1 MKHLYP
7 KPFIGSL
14 LIFVLTITIFQPAV
28 AQCPAGS
35 VSNAPGVYTNG
46 NTVCIST
53 NVSGNIKLNNGAKM
67 VIVSGGNF
75 TGDFDGNNGSTIE
88 VKAGGTFKPGNTNN
102 LASAITV
109 NKNGTA
115 IFGTGGLSL
124 ASGFSLN
131 NLGTVTWSGS
141 PTLGNNVTVINTSCG
156 SMNFNQNV
164 TLQNGATLNNGG
176 ILTIQSVLTTAAGS
190 SIDNR
195 GRFTVKGDFA
205 PLGYFKNQWQALFLG
220 NNNNLNSGA
229 DSIINL
235 YTFVFKN
242 AINGTMKVRNEGLLW
257 FGGSLQLG
265 NGSGIKM
272 TRTNAQVRVRGSLT
286 NNAAISGNG
295 KLYVAG
301 AFANNGT
308 LTGKSASE
316 KLFLNQNI
324 TANATNTQY
333 NVGMAA
339 DDTTN
344 YAGGAGNPDVSC
356 ATLLPMVVSSLKGNY
371 YDNAVNLTWYTLTEI
386 NGKKFDIEYSADG
399 LSFTKAG
406 EVAAKGNSAERVSY
420 QFRFTKI
427 TGTTLYFRLMMV
439 DLDGH
444 TEYTNMIMVKTGA
457 TKQITASVYPNPF
470 VENLE
475 VTMVLA
481 KTSPVTVKLMDMN
494 GRTVKTQVFTAQPGN
509 NKWTLTGLSELNKGL
524 FVVEVSAGEEKWMQK
539 VLR

>member
-7 KPFIGSL
+7 KLSFSNL
-14 LIFVLTITIFQPAV
+14 LIFVLTIITFQPAA

-46 NTVCIST
+46 NVVCIST

-67 VIVSGGNF
+67 VVVSGGNF

-88 VKAGGTFKPGNTNN
+88 VKAGGTFKPGNANN

-109 NKNGTA
+109 NKNGTV
-115 IFGTGGLSL
+115 ILGTGGLTL
-124 ASGFSLN
+124 ANGFSLS

-141 PTLGNNVTVINTSCG
+141 PTIGNNITVTNTSCG
-156 SMNFNQNV
+156 SMSFNQNV
-164 TLQNGATLNNGG
+164 TLQNGATLNNSGM
-176 ILTIQSVLTTAAGS
+176 LTIQNLITDVGS
-190 SIDNR
+190 TIDNR
-195 GRFTVKGDFA
+195 GRLTVKGDFA
-205 PLGYFKNQWQALFLG
+205 PKGYLKNQWQALFLG
-220 NNNNLNSGA
+220 TNNNLNSGA

-235 YTFVFKN
+235 YTLVFKN

-272 TRTNAQVRVRGSLT
+272 VRTNAQVRVSGALT

-295 KLYVAG
+295 KLHVAG
-301 AFANNGT
+301 GFANNGS
-308 LTGKSASE
+308 LTGKNAGE
-316 KLFLNQNI
+316 KLLLNQNI
-324 TANATNTQY
+324 VSGTTNTQF
-333 NVGMAA
+333 NGSMVA

-344 YAGGAGNPDVSC
+344 YSGGAGNPDVSC
-356 ATLLPMVVSSLKGNY
+356 AILLPMVVSSLKGNY
-371 YDNAVNLTWYTLTEI
+371 YDHAVNLTWYTLTEI
-386 NGKKFDIEYSADG
+386 NGKKFDIEYSTDG

-406 EVAAKGNSAERVSY
+406 EVAAKGNSAERISY

-427 TGTTLYFRLMMV
+427 TSSTIYFRLMMV
-439 DLDGH
+439 DLDGR

-457 TKQITASVYPNPF
+457 AQQVTASVYPNPF
-470 VENLE
+470 AEKLE
-475 VTMVLA
+475 VTLVLA
-481 KTSPVTVKLMDMN
+481 KTSPAYVKLMDMN
-494 GRTVKTQVFTAQPGN
+494 GRIVKTQVFNGQAGN
-509 NKWTLTGLSELNKGL
+509 NKWTLSGLSELNKGL
-524 FVVEVSAGEEKWMQK
+524 YVVEVSAGEEKWMQK